1 MAKGLRPSVTLV
13 IMRILLLSD
22 NFVPETNSPARR
34 AYEHARVWAAT
45 GHSVTVIT
53 SVPNFPIGRP
63 LPPYRNRLRQRERI
77 DGIDVVRV
85 WTLLAPNRGVVR
97 RSLDFLSF
105 ALAGFTGGL
114 FEPCDVIVATSPQ
127 LLTGLAGWWL
137 AAVKRRPW
145 VFEVR
150 DIWPDSIVSV
160 GMMKDNLFIRA
171 LHVLERQLY
180 RHATRVVAVSG
191 GIRERLLA
199 RGVPAEKLG
208 VVPNG
213 VDLRRFGG
221 AKQDYQL
228 RQSLR
233 LQGKF
238 VAGYV
243 GTHGMAQGLET
254 VVDAADRL
262 RGRNIHFLFVGAG
275 ARRPAIVARA
285 TAMNLDNVTFID
297 LVPIETATEYLRLCD
312 AVLIPLKRTD
322 QIEITLPGKLFE
334 AAAMGKPMIVGAE
347 GASTELVQ
355 RYGAGIVVPPE
366 DPKALADG
374 VLRLREDSALC
385 GQLSAGSL
393 ALARDF
399 DRDHFAREM
408 LEQISLACETGAT
421 A

>member
-1 MAKGLRPSVTLV
+1 
-13 IMRILLLSD
+13 MRILLLTD

-53 SVPNFPIGRP
+53 SVPNFPVGRP
-63 LPPYRNRLRQRERI
+63 LPPYRNRLHQRERM
-77 DGIDVVRV
+77 DGIDVIRV
-85 WTLLAPNRGVVR
+85 WTLLAPNRGVIR

-105 ALAGFTGGL
+105 ALAGLIGGL
-114 FEPCDVIVATSPQ
+114 FERCDVIVASSPQ

-160 GMMKDNLFIRA
+160 GMMKDNLFIEA
-171 LHVLERQLY
+171 LRVLERRLY
-180 RHATRVVAVSG
+180 RHATRVVAVSS

-213 VDLRRFGG
+213 VDLGRFGG
-221 AKQDYQL
+221 EKQDYKL
-228 RQSLR
+228 RGSLG

-254 VVDAADRL
+254 VLDAADRL
-262 RGRNIHFLFVGAG
+262 RGRDMHFLFVGAG
-275 ARRPAIVARA
+275 ARREAIVARA

-297 LVPIETATEYLRLCD
+297 LVPIEMATEYLRLCD
-312 AVLIPLKRTD
+312 VVLIPLKRTD
-322 QIEITLPGKLFE
+322 QTDITLPGKLFE
-334 AAAMGKPMIVGAE
+334 AAAVGKPIIVSAE
-347 GASTELVQ
+347 GASAELVQ
-355 RYGAGIVVPPE
+355 QYRAGVVVPPE
-366 DPKALADG
+366 DPKALADA
-374 VLRLREDSALC
+374 VVRLREDSSLRER
-385 GQLSAGSL
+385 LSAGSL
-393 ALARDF
+393 AMARDF
-399 DRDHFAREM
+399 DRDCFAQQM
-408 LEQISLACETGAT
+408 LDLISLAAAARNSPSGC
-421 A
+421 

>member
-1 MAKGLRPSVTLV
+1 M
-13 IMRILLLSD
+13 
-22 NFVPETNSPARR
+22 
-34 AYEHARVWAAT
+34 
-45 GHSVTVIT
+45 
-53 SVPNFPIGRP
+53 
-63 LPPYRNRLRQRERI
+63 
-77 DGIDVVRV
+77 
-85 WTLLAPNRGVVR
+85 LAPNRGVVR

-105 ALAGFTGGL
+105 AVMGFMGGL
-114 FEPCDVIVATSPQ
+114 AEPCDVIVATSPQ
-127 LLTGLAGWWL
+127 LLTALAGWWL

-160 GMMKDNLFIRA
+160 GLMKDNFFIRA

-180 RHATRVVAVSG
+180 RRATRVVAVSN

-221 AKQDYQL
+221 AKQSHRL
-228 RQSLR
+228 RESLG

-254 VVDAADRL
+254 VLDAADRL
-262 RGRNIHFLFVGAG
+262 RSRGIHFLFVGAG
-275 ARRPAIVARA
+275 ARREAVVARA

-297 LVPIETATEYLRLCD
+297 LVPIEMATEYLWLCD
-312 AVLIPLKRTD
+312 SVLIPLKRTD

-334 AAAMGKPMIVGAE
+334 AAAAGKPLIVSAE

-355 RYGAGIVVPPE
+355 RYGAGVVVPPE
-366 DPKALADG
+366 NPKALAG
-374 VLRLREDSALC
+374 AVVRLQENSALRE
-385 GQLSAGSL
+385 QLSAGSL

-399 DRDHFAREM
+399 DRDRFAREM
-408 LEQISLACETGAT
+408 LEQISRACETSVAG
-421 A
+421 